1 MRVRNSSSKSNNRR
15 GESWDRNSLRRMN
28 IILVE
33 EGEGGLMGMLR
44 LRGDC
49 LYMCFLGEF
58 MGLLSLF
65 MGMILGMVT
74 VMGDDI
80 AFC

>member
-1 MRVRNSSSKSNNRR
+1 M
-15 GESWDRNSLRRMN
+15 
-28 IILVE
+28 E
-33 EGEGGLMGMLR
+33 EGEGVLMGMLR
-44 LRGDC
+44 LKGNR

-74 VMGDDI
+74 VMVDDI